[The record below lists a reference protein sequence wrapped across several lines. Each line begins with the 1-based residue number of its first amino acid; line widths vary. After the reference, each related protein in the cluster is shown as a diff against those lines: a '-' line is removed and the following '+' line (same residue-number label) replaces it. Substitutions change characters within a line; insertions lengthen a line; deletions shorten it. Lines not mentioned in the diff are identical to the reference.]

1 MRTDVPNHCYLLA
14 GTHFLASL
22 APSAL
27 TTDRPE
33 KPRSQHQFFPPRGAR
48 SGHLGLLV
56 RGIQGSANSHGAIGV
71 PPGDVL
77 TSPFQNIAETDEITT
92 FLTPVIN
99 ITTTLTSW
107 PPLGAPWP
115 LSSGHL
121 AVPPAAPWTVQL
133 CEPNV
138 PTLCRQCS
146 VQLVC

>member
-56 RGIQGSANSHGAIGV
+56 RGIQGSANSHGAIGI
-71 PPGDVL
+71 PPGDVPM
-77 TSPFQNIAETDEITT
+77 SPFQNTAKTQQNSTVLTGGRTKLCSRAGCYTT
-92 FLTPVIN
+92 SARCAVVAVHA
-99 ITTTLTSW
+99 
-107 PPLGAPWP
+107 PLVGAPWR
-115 LSSGHL
+115 LLWLLNVAKTSGKPTN
-121 AVPPAAPWTVQL
+121 PPRP
-133 CEPNV
+133 P
-138 PTLCRQCS
+138 
-146 VQLVC
+146 